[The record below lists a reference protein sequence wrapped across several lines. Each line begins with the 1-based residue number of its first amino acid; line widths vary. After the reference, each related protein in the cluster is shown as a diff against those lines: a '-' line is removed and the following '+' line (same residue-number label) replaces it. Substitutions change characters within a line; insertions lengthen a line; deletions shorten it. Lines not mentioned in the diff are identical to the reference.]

1 MLVTIKEVASLI
13 SMQLAMSKYFPSV
26 EKFYDAI
33 EAAERTTT
41 GMIKSVRKRISYDDS
56 TNGKIE
62 MNLLPN

>member
-13 SMQLAMSKYFPSV
+13 SMQLAMSKYFPSI

-41 GMIKSVRKRISYDDS
+41 GMIKSVRKRISYDD
-56 TNGKIE
+56 TANGKIE